1 MMGFEPLFPAI
12 GINSILTF
20 GRHSSL
26 RTVLLRKD
34 PLPARSTP
42 SRKKAARAE
51 ATARLGNDRASN
63 ELFELLR
70 AARRELAAQQGVPP
84 YIIFHDKTLLEMAE
98 LRPLSHEQLHGI
110 TGVGDRKLAA
120 YGERLPGRHRPV
132 CARVA
137 ATSRHC
143 RRLPPRIQPLL
154 PRRRQGFVPAET
166 T

>member
-51 ATARLGNDRASN
+51 AAARLGNDPASN

-70 AARRELAAQQGVPP
+70 AARRELAALHKVPP
-84 YIIFHDKTLLEMAE
+84 YVIFHDKTLLEMAE
-98 LRPLSHEQLHGI
+98 LRPLSREQLRGI
-110 TGVGDRKLAA
+110 SGVGERKLEE
-120 YGERLPGRHRPV
+120 YGDAFLAVIEQYVR
-132 CARVA
+132 
-137 ATSRHC
+137 
-143 RRLPPRIQPLL
+143 
-154 PRRRQGFVPAET
+154 E
-166 T
+166 